1 MPSESELMQC
11 FSVSRVTARQAM
23 SQLCQGGLV
32 FKVQG
37 KGSYVA
43 RPTVLQSPAAL
54 QGLGEAM

>member
-1 MPSESELMQC
+1 MQC
-11 FSVSRVTARQAM
+11 FSVSGVTARQAM

-37 KGSYVA
+37 KGRYVS
-43 RPTVLQSPAAL
+43 RPTVLQSPTAL